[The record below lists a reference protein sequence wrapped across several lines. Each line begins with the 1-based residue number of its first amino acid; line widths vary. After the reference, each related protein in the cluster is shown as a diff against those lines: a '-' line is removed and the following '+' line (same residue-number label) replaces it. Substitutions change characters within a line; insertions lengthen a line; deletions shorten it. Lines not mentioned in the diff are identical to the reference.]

1 MIRRRFLAR
10 AGLAALGAL
19 AVTIA
24 LAQIPAQAPILNFR
38 LPIFNP
44 AGFRTWELRGSTG
57 RYVDR
62 DRVELTGVRLQVF
75 SGDEA
80 GTVELEVASPE
91 AIAQPESRM
100 ISGPGQLH
108 VIGRGFEL
116 FGNDWTYEDAEKTLV
131 IRRDVVTTF
140 KQNIG
145 DILR

>member
-1 MIRRRFLAR
+1 MSRRSFVAR

-44 AGFRTWELRGSTG
+44 AGFRAWELRGATG

-62 DRVELTGVRLQVF
+62 DRVELTGVRLQVL

-100 ISGPGQLH
+100 VSGPGQLH
-108 VIGRGFEL
+108 VTGRGFEL
-116 FGNDWTYEDAEKTLV
+116 FGNDWTYEDATKTLI
-131 IRRDVVTTF
+131 IRRDVVTAF